1 MLFVSVVIFME
12 VNKTHHFWSDICV
25 INVTKKM
32 LETETTE
39 LVVEGLYSVCKYVQA
54 EVPFSTSVHV
64 HC

>member
-1 MLFVSVVIFME
+1 ME